1 VSLYHMSIENKES
14 GIENN
19 KYEVDVD
26 ILREFKE

>member
-1 VSLYHMSIENKES
+1 MSIENKES